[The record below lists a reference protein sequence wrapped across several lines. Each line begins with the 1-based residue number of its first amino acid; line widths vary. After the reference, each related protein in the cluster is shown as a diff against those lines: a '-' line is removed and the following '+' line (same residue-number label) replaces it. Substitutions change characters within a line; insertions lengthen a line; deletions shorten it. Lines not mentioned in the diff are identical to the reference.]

1 MIANKNQTKK
11 KCSKVYTSNWSEE
24 IFVIKRIKNI
34 APSTYMIKCLN
45 GEETV
50 GTFHEQELQKANL
63 CGLKLINA
71 NDIV

>member
-1 MIANKNQTKK
+1 
-11 KCSKVYTSNWSEE
+11 
-24 IFVIKRIKNI
+24 
-34 APSTYMIKCLN
+34 MIKCLN